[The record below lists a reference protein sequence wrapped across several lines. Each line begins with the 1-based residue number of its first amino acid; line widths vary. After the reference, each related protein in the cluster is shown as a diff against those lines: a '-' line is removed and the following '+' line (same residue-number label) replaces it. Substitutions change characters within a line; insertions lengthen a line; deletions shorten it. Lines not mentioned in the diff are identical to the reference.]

1 VAKANLL
8 FEFVVVALNTQAQF
22 GGVDKLTE
30 RNVEK
35 QYLVGSFS
43 SSDETGLSWREGKA
57 RQGYSVAKCDQADAG
72 LYRRSCET
80 NWPAPRHDCPRDQR
94 GRRLLGRYRMR
105 NGDHLKR
112 QEGFSFASAAVAPR
126 IKCDRYEV
134 RPLPLGEI
142 GERGSFA
149 GWFLGNILARII
161 KNDRKSSTARILQ
174 SCFVGLSGSPPFC
187 FLRPLVEVEA
197 PQLLNSRKG
206 RFPHSGAN
214 LVARA
219 GRVVDQ
225 GRASAYPY

>member
-1 VAKANLL
+1 
-8 FEFVVVALNTQAQF
+8 
-22 GGVDKLTE
+22 
-30 RNVEK
+30 
-35 QYLVGSFS
+35 
-43 SSDETGLSWREGKA
+43 
-57 RQGYSVAKCDQADAG
+57 
-72 LYRRSCET
+72 
-80 NWPAPRHDCPRDQR
+80 
-94 GRRLLGRYRMR
+94 MR
-105 NGDHLKR
+105 NRDHLKR
-112 QEGFSFASAAVAPR
+112 QEGFSVASAAVAPR

-161 KNDRKSSTARILQ
+161 KNDRKSSTARNLQ

-225 GRASAYPY
+225 GRAIIRGRS